1 MLLLI
6 VQENVINVKKYFVID
21 VQKFVQMIQIII
33 MKMIKMKMN
42 KLNNFF
48 IVKIV

>member
-6 VQENVINVKKYFVID
+6 VQEYVINVKKYFVID